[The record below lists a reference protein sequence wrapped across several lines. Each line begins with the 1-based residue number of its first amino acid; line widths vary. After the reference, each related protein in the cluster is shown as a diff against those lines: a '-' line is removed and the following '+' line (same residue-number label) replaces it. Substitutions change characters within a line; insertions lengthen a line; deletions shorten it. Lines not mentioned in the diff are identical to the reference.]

1 MRTWMGRQ
9 PLNSCDPGQC
19 VILTE
24 ANLFLIM
31 LKTPINL
38 SARSLQN
45 PREEPNGETEMSEL
59 NGDCLKMLNKALLTC
74 MATHPAARSAGCMPK
89 NREQMRYL
97 LTSVCCERWWGKGDR
112 SPVQSHVKDGNFSK
126 SFPGTD
132 EGTEEPTYSPR
143 QPALPPAGAEHQL

>member
-74 MATHPAARSAGCMPK
+74 MAAHPASRSAGCMAPCPK
-89 NREQMRYL
+89 
-97 LTSVCCERWWGKGDR
+97 
-112 SPVQSHVKDGNFSK
+112 
-126 SFPGTD
+126 
-132 EGTEEPTYSPR
+132 TESR
-143 QPALPPAGAEHQL
+143 